1 MINIT
6 LICDNCHKP
15 YHPFPRVKDAKK
27 SNNVFCSMKCHG
39 EFRRKQNSLLPKIR
53 EEYKIIKNKA
63 AIARKYNVSRQYV
76 QKLLTVPD
84 DG

>member
-1 MINIT
+1 
-6 LICDNCHKP
+6 
-15 YHPFPRVKDAKK
+15 
-27 SNNVFCSMKCHG
+27 MKCHG